1 MDVFQEPNFAVLAS
15 NLEQINKVDQNESH
29 NQDSSLKLDSPGTPP
44 KANLPKGGPESERTS
59 LSPSS
64 PLSPT
69 ETPESSTTTADDS
82 SSTHTISLTS
92 SCSTKLVSHWALPE
106 DCSDKAAFT
115 MMETGSVSALSGGD
129 CLMPQSRTCL
139 GCFIESKD
147 ATEPEPG
154 LGLGLG
160 RDYDPCPVSCP
171 DMAMQCMSSGI
182 RYGDQLLSDQL
193 LSYPEHKVRAVEKTD
208 EEKSAEDSDSEDA
221 TSKSIYEGLLLDK
234 CNGEEALLANSSQDW
249 GCFESFI
256 SESKIEL
263 LDLCSK
269 NELSVNLFSE
279 EDVDNYMFDDED
291 STLGSDVCSLKIR
304 YESFQDNVREKT
316 NTIQEETQFNFFPSV
331 VAKKEGEGAVKK
343 EAEVPQVNG
352 EKVEVWAAGEKVDK
366 NNSSSSAEVMPSVS
380 PESSYLFDFNNSTE
394 DSGEYSDDSSC
405 TGSSL
410 DTCQTKRKYCF
421 LSRENSSSSSQLSYG
436 LRSKRKVRYS
446 DDYLYDVDS
455 IESEKNTEKKEKQP
469 MGPKKEEDDDWCP
482 KKRRKSSRKEP
493 PVIIKYIII
502 NRFKGEKHMLV
513 KLGKIDTS
521 ETTVSLSKDLVH
533 KYQRMAPLK
542 DYWQK
547 RRQEMQEQRRLAAGD
562 KNTFPNGCRRSLN
575 SSLTKRK
582 YRIANRVRIQRIH
595 NVELS
600 PNHADH
606 KQEVRAAEDQ
616 AACTDMA
623 SITTTT
629 SDCAARLD
637 QGSVTG
643 KSRSLE
649 REGKRLGNK
658 ILKIRK
664 FKSEARL
671 KSKKMTEAQQEDG
684 KTVVPLQEVGP
695 LSPSQHPDI
704 VYSKAGSPQLC
715 DDLTVSVDP
724 TEKSTFKPAPCSSS
738 STMTHPVNV
747 NSGLPVIPG
756 GYLQT
761 LLDASDSSSNTG
773 LSYYSQQQQQQNPRQ
788 QFPHGLYQEENPFTN
803 LQLAQSCVLSPP
815 SESELQQSPSNS
827 NQMEPNFTHISW
839 QSGGEQL
846 PFTSDIPPESAGFS
860 NTMPLPMTNN
870 LPMSGYSQVNVDGN
884 RLLND
889 KAHLP
894 EEPPGPDST
903 LQASRSAEE
912 EQVQFHRVTLNTE
925 NSRLASYDS
934 MGSLSASSSNYSTM
948 SHKSCEKE
956 SEEDVN
962 ENFLAHCSPKLV
974 IQQSTDEIT
983 PLREST
989 DLLDISNF
997 TPDKFRHSSLSEMSP
1012 PDTPNLSPQVMGPEM
1027 RESLGKAR
1035 EFQGETGDMTLSTTP
1050 DGTKWDCN
1058 VLPQQNHDGR
1068 AINNHQFQ
1076 FHTFNDNDGTGL
1088 GDKIDGTDVFDEQA
1102 ESIGGRTKGPKSKR
1116 KTTSKQKTKT
1126 PRAPKTEKNKAPR
1139 QNSRSSKKLK
1149 ALLDAK
1155 AKAKGEESEGLAGL
1169 SEDWPLLVEH
1179 GGGWVD
1185 GGNNNNSAVDDDQRE
1200 FEEPSNILSNI
1211 VSGMAEVE
1219 RFMKVSIEPLWDP
1232 MSGLCQPP
1240 EANSL
1245 KTKTLKILAGTT
1257 ADVRKKGGYATS
1269 PGAGRGRKAT
1279 GRGAKNQSKLIPSN
1293 PFFPPLTLD
1302 CNMFNKS
1309 SLGIPGICGPAHKKM
1324 YRHKTS
1330 AKFAGDENNTGKR
1343 DSSKNVALM
1352 ASYEKLSGTD
1362 CPSLTLSKF
1371 SLWLSTN
1378 V

>member
-1 MDVFQEPNFAVLAS
+1 MSSHIGQYIKVLS
-15 NLEQINKVDQNESH
+15 HCPSVSSLLLSDIISLFCSIESH
-29 NQDSSLKLDSPGTPP
+29 IQDSHLQPDSTAISPT
-44 KANLPKGGPESERTS
+44 ANQPKGGHESERTS
-59 LSPSS
+59 LNPFS

-69 ETPESSTTTADDS
+69 ETSEPSITTTTTDDS
-82 SSTHTISLTS
+82 SSIHAISHTS
-92 SCSTKLVSHWALPE
+92 SCTTKEVSPWALPE
-106 DCSDKAAFT
+106 DCT
-115 MMETGSVSALSGGD
+115 LSGGD

-139 GCFIESKD
+139 GCFIETKD

-154 LGLGLG
+154 LDLG

-171 DMAMQCMSSGI
+171 DMAMQCMSSGDGI

-193 LSYPEHKVRAVEKTD
+193 LSYPEHKIRAEEKTD
-208 EEKSAEDSDSEDA
+208 DEKSVEDSDSEDA
-221 TSKSIYEGLLLDK
+221 TSKSIYEGLLLD
-234 CNGEEALLANSSQDW
+234 NQDW

-291 STLGSDVCSLKIR
+291 EDSTLGSDVCSLKIR

-316 NTIQEETQFNFFPSV
+316 NPIQEETQFNFFPSV
-331 VAKKEGEGAVKK
+331 VAKKEGEGTVKK
-343 EAEVPQVNG
+343 GAEGAQVKG
-352 EKVEVWAAGEKVDK
+352 EIVEVTP
-366 NNSSSSAEVMPSVS
+366 NVS
-380 PESSYLFDFNNSTE
+380 PESSYLFDFNNSTV

-410 DTCQTKRKYCF
+410 DTCQTKQKHCF

-455 IESEKNTEKKEKQP
+455 IESERNTEKKDKQTV
-469 MGPKKEEDDDWCP
+469 GTKKEEDDDWCP

-502 NRFKGEKHMLV
+502 NRFKGEKHMLL

-547 RRQEMQEQRRLAAGD
+547 RRQEMQEQRMLAAGD

-595 NVELS
+595 AVKLS
-600 PNHADH
+600 PNLTDH
-606 KQEVRAAEDQ
+606 KQEVGAAEDE
-616 AACTDMA
+616 AACTDME

-658 ILKIRK
+658 TVQIRK

-671 KSKKMTEAQQEDG
+671 RLKKMNEAQREDG
-684 KTVVPLQEVGP
+684 KTVIQLQEVGP
-695 LSPSQHPDI
+695 LSPNQHTDI
-704 VYSKAGSPQLC
+704 VYSTAGSPQLC
-715 DDLTVSVDP
+715 DDSTLSVDP
-724 TEKSTFKPAPCSSS
+724 NE
-738 STMTHPVNV
+738 N
-747 NSGLPVIPG
+747 GLHVIPG

-761 LLDASDSSSNTG
+761 LLEASDSSSNTG
-773 LSYYSQQQQQQNPRQ
+773 LTYYSQQHQQHPRQ
-788 QFPHGLYQEENPFTN
+788 QFPHGLSQEENPFTN

-815 SESELQQSPSNS
+815 SESELQQSPSNCS
-827 NQMEPNFTHISW
+827 NQMEPNFTHTSW
-839 QSGGEQL
+839 QSEGKHL
-846 PFTSDIPPESAGFS
+846 SFTPDIKPEPSGFS
-860 NTMPLPMTNN
+860 STISLPMTNN
-870 LPMSGYSQVNVDGN
+870 LPLLGYSQVNVDGN
-884 RLLND
+884 RLLYD
-889 KAHLP
+889 KAYLP
-894 EEPPGPDST
+894 EEPPGLDSG
-903 LQASRSAEE
+903 LKVSRLAEG
-912 EQVQFHRVTLNTE
+912 EQVQ
-925 NSRLASYDS
+925 LASYDTMS
-934 MGSLSASSSNYSTM
+934 SLSATSSNYSSM
-948 SHKSCEKE
+948 SLKSCEKE

-962 ENFLAHCSPKLV
+962 KNFLAHCSPKLV

-997 TPDKFRHSSLSEMSP
+997 TPDKFRHSPLSEMSP
-1012 PDTPNLSPQVMGPEM
+1012 PDTPNLSPQVMGTEM

-1035 EFQGETGDMTLSTTP
+1035 EFQGETGDMTLSATP

-1058 VLPQQNHDGR
+1058 VLPTQNHDGR

-1076 FHTFNDNDGTGL
+1076 FHTFNDNDGTC
-1088 GDKIDGTDVFDEQA
+1088 KVDGR
-1102 ESIGGRTKGPKSKR
+1102 IKGPKSKR
-1116 KTTSKQKTKT
+1116 KTTSKQKTKA

-1139 QNSRSSKKLK
+1139 QNSSSSKKLK

-1155 AKAKGEESEGLAGL
+1155 ANAKGEESEGLAGL
-1169 SEDWPLLVEH
+1169 SEDWPLLEEH
-1179 GGGWVD
+1179 GGGWAD
-1185 GGNNNNSAVDDDQRE
+1185 GNNNSPVDDDQRE

-1211 VSGMAEVE
+1211 ASGMAEVQ

-1240 EANSL
+1240 DANSL

-1257 ADVRKKGGYATS
+1257 ANVRKKGGYTTS
-1269 PGAGRGRKAT
+1269 PVAGRGRKAT
-1279 GRGAKNQSKLIPSN
+1279 GMGAKNQAKLIPSN
-1293 PFFPPLTLD
+1293 PFFPPLMLD

-1324 YRHKTS
+1324 YRHKTG
-1330 AKFAGDENNTGKR
+1330 AKFARDENNTGKR

-1352 ASYEKLSGTD
+1352 ASYEKLR
-1362 CPSLTLSKF
+1362 
-1371 SLWLSTN
+1371 
-1378 V
+1378 

>member
-1 MDVFQEPNFAVLAS
+1 VICSQTAPPSHL
-15 NLEQINKVDQNESH
+15 QPINQKE
-29 NQDSSLKLDSPGTPP
+29 
-44 KANLPKGGPESERTS
+44 AMRR
-59 LSPSS
+59 
-64 PLSPT
+64 PLSP
-69 ETPESSTTTADDS
+69 
-82 SSTHTISLTS
+82 
-92 SCSTKLVSHWALPE
+92 VSPWDLPE
-106 DCSDKAAFT
+106 DCSNKAAFT
-115 MMETGSVSALSGGD
+115 IMEVGSVSALSGGD

-139 GCFIESKD
+139 GCFIETKD

-154 LGLGLG
+154 LDLG

-171 DMAMQCMSSGI
+171 DMAMQCMSSGDGI

-193 LSYPEHKVRAVEKTD
+193 LSYPEHKIRAEEKTD
-208 EEKSAEDSDSEDA
+208 DEKSAEDSDSEDA

-291 STLGSDVCSLKIR
+291 EDSTLGSDVCSLKIR

-316 NTIQEETQFNFFPSV
+316 NPIQEETQFNFFPSV
-331 VAKKEGEGAVKK
+331 VAKKESEGTVKKGAEGAQVK
-343 EAEVPQVNG
+343 G
-352 EKVEVWAAGEKVDK
+352 EIVEVWAAGEKVDK
-366 NNSSSSAEVMPSVS
+366 NNSSSSAEVTPNVS
-380 PESSYLFDFNNSTE
+380 PESSYLFDFNNSTV

-410 DTCQTKRKYCF
+410 DTCQTKQKHCF

-455 IESEKNTEKKEKQP
+455 IESERNTEKKDKQTV
-469 MGPKKEEDDDWCP
+469 GTKKEEDDDWCP

-502 NRFKGEKHMLV
+502 NRFKGEKHMLL

-547 RRQEMQEQRRLAAGD
+547 RRQEMQEQRMLAAGD

-595 NVELS
+595 SVKLS
-600 PNHADH
+600 PNLTDH
-606 KQEVRAAEDQ
+606 KQEVGAAEDE
-616 AACTDMA
+616 AACTDME

-658 ILKIRK
+658 TVQIRK

-671 KSKKMTEAQQEDG
+671 RLKKMNEAQREDG
-684 KTVVPLQEVGP
+684 KTVIQLQEVGP
-695 LSPSQHPDI
+695 LSPNQHPDI
-704 VYSKAGSPQLC
+704 VYSTAGSPQLC
-715 DDLTVSVDP
+715 DDSTVSVDP
-724 TEKSTFKPAPCSSS
+724 NEKSPFTPAPCSPS

-747 NSGLPVIPG
+747 NSGLHVIPG

-761 LLDASDSSSNTG
+761 LLEASDSSSNTG
-773 LSYYSQQQQQQNPRQ
+773 LTYYSQQHQQHPRQ
-788 QFPHGLYQEENPFTN
+788 QFRHGLSQEENPFTN

-815 SESELQQSPSNS
+815 SESELQQSPSNCS
-827 NQMEPNFTHISW
+827 NQMEPNFTHTSW
-839 QSGGEQL
+839 QSEGKHL
-846 PFTSDIPPESAGFS
+846 SFTPDIKPEPSVFS
-860 NTMPLPMTNN
+860 STISLPMTNN
-870 LPMSGYSQVNVDGN
+870 LPLSGYSQVNVDGN
-884 RLLND
+884 RLLYD
-889 KAHLP
+889 KAYLP
-894 EEPPGPDST
+894 EEPPGLDSG
-903 LQASRSAEE
+903 LQVSRSAEE

-925 NSRLASYDS
+925 NGRLASYDS
-934 MGSLSASSSNYSTM
+934 MSSLSATSSNYSSM
-948 SHKSCEKE
+948 SLKSCEKE

-997 TPDKFRHSSLSEMSP
+997 TPDKFRHSPLSEMSP
-1012 PDTPNLSPQVMGPEM
+1012 PDTPNLSPQVMGTEM

-1058 VLPQQNHDGR
+1058 VLPTQNHDGR

-1076 FHTFNDNDGTGL
+1076 FHTFNDNDGTC
-1088 GDKIDGTDVFDEQA
+1088 KVDGPNVFDEQP
-1102 ESIGGRTKGPKSKR
+1102 ESIGGRIKGPKSKR
-1116 KTTSKQKTKT
+1116 KATSKQKTKA

-1139 QNSRSSKKLK
+1139 QNSSSSKKLK

-1155 AKAKGEESEGLAGL
+1155 ANAKGEESEGLAGL
-1169 SEDWPLLVEH
+1169 SEDWPLLEEH
-1179 GGGWVD
+1179 GGGWAD
-1185 GGNNNNSAVDDDQRE
+1185 GNNNSPVDDDQRE

-1211 VSGMAEVE
+1211 ASGMAEVQ

-1240 EANSL
+1240 DANSL

-1257 ADVRKKGGYATS
+1257 ANARKKGGYTTS
-1269 PGAGRGRKAT
+1269 PVAGRGRKAT
-1279 GRGAKNQSKLIPSN
+1279 GMGAKNQAKLIPSN
-1293 PFFPPLTLD
+1293 PFFPPLMLD

-1324 YRHKTS
+1324 YRHKTG
-1330 AKFAGDENNTGKR
+1330 AKFARDENNTGKR
-1343 DSSKNVALM
+1343 DSKTYALFAEYDNNYNV
-1352 ASYEKLSGTD
+1352 ENGI
-1362 CPSLTLSKF
+1362 
-1371 SLWLSTN
+1371 N
-1378 V
+1378 VPNVDQVPV

>member
-1 MDVFQEPNFAVLAS
+1 MDVFQEPNFSVLAP
-15 NLEQINKVDQNESH
+15 NLEQINKEDENESH
-29 NQDSSLKLDSPGTPP
+29 IQDSNLQPDSTAISPT
-44 KANLPKGGPESERTS
+44 ANQPKGGHESERTS
-59 LSPSS
+59 LNPSS

-69 ETPESSTTTADDS
+69 ETSEPSITTTTTDDS
-82 SSTHTISLTS
+82 SSIHAISHTS
-92 SCSTKLVSHWALPE
+92 SCTTKEVSPWALPE
-106 DCSDKAAFT
+106 DCSNKAAFT
-115 MMETGSVSALSGGD
+115 IMEVGSVSALSGGD

-139 GCFIESKD
+139 GCFIETKD

-154 LGLGLG
+154 LDLG

-171 DMAMQCMSSGI
+171 DMAMQCMSSGDGI

-193 LSYPEHKVRAVEKTD
+193 LSYPEHKIRAEEKTD
-208 EEKSAEDSDSEDA
+208 DEKSAEDSDSEDA

-291 STLGSDVCSLKIR
+291 EDSTLGSDVCSLKIR

-316 NTIQEETQFNFFPSV
+316 NPIQEETQFNFFPSV
-331 VAKKEGEGAVKK
+331 VAKKEGEGTVKK
-343 EAEVPQVNG
+343 GAEGAQVKG
-352 EKVEVWAAGEKVDK
+352 EIVEVWAAGEKVDK
-366 NNSSSSAEVMPSVS
+366 NNSSSSAEVTPNVS
-380 PESSYLFDFNNSTE
+380 PESSYLFDFNNSTV

-410 DTCQTKRKYCF
+410 DTCQTKQKHCF

-455 IESEKNTEKKEKQP
+455 IESERNTEKKDKQTV
-469 MGPKKEEDDDWCP
+469 GTKKEEDDDWCP

-502 NRFKGEKHMLV
+502 NRFKGEKHMLL

-547 RRQEMQEQRRLAAGD
+547 RRQEMQEQRMLAAGD

-595 NVELS
+595 AVKLS
-600 PNHADH
+600 PNLTDH
-606 KQEVRAAEDQ
+606 KQEVGAAEDE
-616 AACTDMA
+616 AACTDME

-658 ILKIRK
+658 TVQIRK

-671 KSKKMTEAQQEDG
+671 RLKKMNEAQREDG
-684 KTVVPLQEVGP
+684 KTVIQPQEVGP
-695 LSPSQHPDI
+695 LSPNQHPDI
-704 VYSKAGSPQLC
+704 VYSTAGSPQLC
-715 DDLTVSVDP
+715 DDSTVSVNP
-724 TEKSTFKPAPCSSS
+724 NETSPFTPAPCSPS

-747 NSGLPVIPG
+747 NSGLHVIPG

-761 LLDASDSSSNTG
+761 LLEASDSSSNTG
-773 LSYYSQQQQQQNPRQ
+773 LTYYSQQHQQHPRQ
-788 QFPHGLYQEENPFTN
+788 QFPHGLSQEENPFTN

-815 SESELQQSPSNS
+815 SESELQQSPSNCS
-827 NQMEPNFTHISW
+827 NQMEPNFTHTSW
-839 QSGGEQL
+839 QSEGKHL
-846 PFTSDIPPESAGFS
+846 SFTPDIKPEPSGFS
-860 NTMPLPMTNN
+860 STISLPMTNN
-870 LPMSGYSQVNVDGN
+870 LPLSGYSQVNVDGN
-884 RLLND
+884 RLLYD
-889 KAHLP
+889 KAYLP
-894 EEPPGPDST
+894 EEPPGLDSG
-903 LQASRSAEE
+903 LQVSRSAEE

-925 NSRLASYDS
+925 NGRLASYDS
-934 MGSLSASSSNYSTM
+934 MSSLSATSSNYSSM
-948 SHKSCEKE
+948 SLKSCEKE

-997 TPDKFRHSSLSEMSP
+997 TPDKFRHSPLSEMSP
-1012 PDTPNLSPQVMGPEM
+1012 PDTPNLSPQVMGTEM

-1035 EFQGETGDMTLSTTP
+1035 EFQGETGDKTLSAPP

-1058 VLPQQNHDGR
+1058 VLPTQNHDGR
-1068 AINNHQFQ
+1068 AITNHQFQ
-1076 FHTFNDNDGTGL
+1076 FHTFNDNDGTC
-1088 GDKIDGTDVFDEQA
+1088 KVDGPNVFDEQP
-1102 ESIGGRTKGPKSKR
+1102 ESIGGRIKGPKSKR
-1116 KTTSKQKTKT
+1116 KTTSKQKTKA

-1139 QNSRSSKKLK
+1139 QNSSSSKKLK

-1155 AKAKGEESEGLAGL
+1155 ANAKGEESEGLAGL
-1169 SEDWPLLVEH
+1169 SEDWPLLEEH
-1179 GGGWVD
+1179 GGGWTD
-1185 GGNNNNSAVDDDQRE
+1185 GNNNSPVDDDQRE

-1211 VSGMAEVE
+1211 ASGMAEVQ

-1240 EANSL
+1240 DANSL

-1257 ADVRKKGGYATS
+1257 ANVRKKGGYTTS
-1269 PGAGRGRKAT
+1269 PVAGRGRKAT
-1279 GRGAKNQSKLIPSN
+1279 GTGAKNQAKLSPSN
-1293 PFFPPLTLD
+1293 PFFPPLMLD

-1324 YRHKTS
+1324 YRHKTG
-1330 AKFAGDENNTGKR
+1330 AKFARDENNTGKR

-1352 ASYEKLSGTD
+1352 ASYEKLR
-1362 CPSLTLSKF
+1362 
-1371 SLWLSTN
+1371 
-1378 V
+1378 

>member
-1 MDVFQEPNFAVLAS
+1 
-15 NLEQINKVDQNESH
+15 
-29 NQDSSLKLDSPGTPP
+29 
-44 KANLPKGGPESERTS
+44 
-59 LSPSS
+59 
-64 PLSPT
+64 
-69 ETPESSTTTADDS
+69 
-82 SSTHTISLTS
+82 
-92 SCSTKLVSHWALPE
+92 HWALPE
-106 DCSDKAAFT
+106 GCSDKAAFT
-115 MMETGSVSALSGGD
+115 IMETGGVSALSVGD

-139 GCFIESKD
+139 GCFIETKD
-147 ATEPEPG
+147 AAEPDPG
-154 LGLGLG
+154 LGQ
-160 RDYDPCPVSCP
+160 DYDPCP
-171 DMAMQCMSSGI
+171 DMSMQCMSSGDGI

-193 LSYPEHKVRAVEKTD
+193 LSYPEHKVRVKEKTG
-208 EEKSAEDSDSEDA
+208 EEKSAEDSDSEDV

-291 STLGSDVCSLKIR
+291 EDSTLGSDVCSLKIR

-316 NTIQEETQFNFFPSV
+316 SAIQEETQFNFFPSV
-331 VAKKEGEGAVKK
+331 VTKKEGEVPGKKGA
-343 EAEVPQVNG
+343 EGLQ
-352 EKVEVWAAGEKVDK
+352 KVEVWAAGEKVDK
-366 NNSSSSAEVMPSVS
+366 NSSVEMTPNVS

-410 DTCQTKRKYCF
+410 DTCQTKREHYF
-421 LSRENSSSSSQLSYG
+421 LSRENSSSSSHLSYG

-446 DDYLYDVDS
+446 DDYLYDMDS
-455 IESEKNTEKKEKQP
+455 IESERNTERKKKQP
-469 MGPKKEEDDDWCP
+469 PGPKKEEDDDWCP
-482 KKRRKSSRKEP
+482 KKRRKSLRKDP

-542 DYWQK
+542 AYWQK
-547 RRQEMQEQRRLAAGD
+547 RRQEMQEHRRLAAGD
-562 KNTFPNGCRRSLN
+562 KNTFLNGCRRSLN

-595 NVELS
+595 AVELA
-600 PNHADH
+600 PNHANH
-606 KQEVRAAEDQ
+606 KQEVGAAE

-629 SDCAARLD
+629 SDCAARLV
-637 QGSVTG
+637 QGSVFG
-643 KSRSLE
+643 RSRSPE
-649 REGKRLGNK
+649 TEGKRLGNK
-658 ILKIRK
+658 MVKIRK

-671 KSKKMTEAQQEDG
+671 RLKNTKEQNG
-684 KTVVPLQEVGP
+684 KTVISPREFGP
-695 LSPSQHPDI
+695 VAPNQNSCST
-704 VYSKAGSPQLC
+704 QLC
-715 DDLTVSVDP
+715 DDT
-724 TEKSTFKPAPCSSS
+724 TEKSTVIPAPISSS

-747 NSGLPVIPG
+747 NSDLPVIPG

-761 LLDASDSSSNTG
+761 LLDASDSSTNTG
-773 LSYYSQQQQQQNPRQ
+773 LSYYSQQPPRQ
-788 QFPHGLYQEENPFTN
+788 QYPHGLSEQDHQFTN

-815 SESELQQSPSNS
+815 SESELQQSTSNCS
-827 NQMEPNFTHISW
+827 NQMEQNFVHASW
-839 QSGGEQL
+839 QPGGEQI
-846 PFTSDIPPESAGFS
+846 PFTSDIPPESVGFPS
-860 NTMPLPMTNN
+860 TMPLSITNN
-870 LPMSGYSQVNVDGN
+870 LPLSEYSQVNVDAN
-884 RLLND
+884 QILYD
-889 KAHLP
+889 KTFMP
-894 EEPPGPDST
+894 EEPAEPDLD
-903 LQASRSAEE
+903 LQASQSAEE
-912 EQVQFHRVTLNTE
+912 EVHFHRVILNTD
-925 NSRLASYDS
+925 NGRLASYDS
-934 MGSLSASSSNYSTM
+934 MGSLSATSSNYSSM
-948 SHKSCEKE
+948 SLKSCEKE

-1012 PDTPNLSPQVMGPEM
+1012 PNTPNLSPQVMGPEM
-1027 RESLGKAR
+1027 RESQGKAR
-1035 EFQGETGDMTLSTTP
+1035 EFQGETRDRTHSATP

-1058 VLPQQNHDGR
+1058 VLSQQKHDGG
-1068 AINNHQFQ
+1068 AINNQE
-1076 FHTFNDNDGTGL
+1076 FHFHNFSDSDCTGL
-1088 GDKIDGTDVFDEQA
+1088 GDKIDGTDVIDEQA

-1116 KTTSKQKTKT
+1116 KTTSKQKTKA
-1126 PRAPKTEKNKAPR
+1126 PRAPKIEKNKAPR

-1149 ALLDAK
+1149 SLLDPK
-1155 AKAKGEESEGLAGL
+1155 VKGEESEGLVAL
-1169 SEDWPLLVEH
+1169 SEDWPLLMEH
-1179 GGGWVD
+1179 SGGWAD
-1185 GGNNNNSAVDDDQRE
+1185 GNKNNSSMDDGQRE

-1257 ADVRKKGGYATS
+1257 ADIRKKGGYATS
-1269 PGAGRGRKAT
+1269 TGAGRGRKVT
-1279 GRGAKNQSKLIPSN
+1279 GREAKNQVKFIHSN

-1302 CNMFNKS
+1302 CHMFNQS

-1330 AKFAGDENNTGKR
+1330 AKFARDETNTGKR
-1343 DSSKNVALM
+1343 ESSKNVALM
-1352 ASYEKLSGTD
+1352 ASYEKLR
-1362 CPSLTLSKF
+1362 
-1371 SLWLSTN
+1371 
-1378 V
+1378 

>member
-1 MDVFQEPNFAVLAS
+1 MDVFQEPNFSVLAP
-15 NLEQINKVDQNESH
+15 NLEQINKKDENESH
-29 NQDSSLKLDSPGTPP
+29 IQDSNLQPDSTAISPT
-44 KANLPKGGPESERTS
+44 ANQPKGGHESERTS
-59 LSPSS
+59 LNPFS

-69 ETPESSTTTADDS
+69 ETSEPSITTTTTDDS
-82 SSTHTISLTS
+82 SSIHAISHTS
-92 SCSTKLVSHWALPE
+92 SCTTKEVSPWALPE
-106 DCSDKAAFT
+106 DCSNKAAFT
-115 MMETGSVSALSGGD
+115 IMEVGSVSALSGGD

-139 GCFIESKD
+139 GCFIETKD

-154 LGLGLG
+154 LDLG

-171 DMAMQCMSSGI
+171 DMAMQCMSSGDGI

-193 LSYPEHKVRAVEKTD
+193 LSYPEHKIRAEEKTD
-208 EEKSAEDSDSEDA
+208 DEKSAEDSDSEDA

-291 STLGSDVCSLKIR
+291 EDSTLGSDVCSLKIR

-316 NTIQEETQFNFFPSV
+316 NPIQEETQFNFFPSV
-331 VAKKEGEGAVKK
+331 VAKKEGEGTGKKGADGAQVK
-343 EAEVPQVNG
+343 G
-352 EKVEVWAAGEKVDK
+352 EIVEVWAAGEKVDK
-366 NNSSSSAEVMPSVS
+366 NNSSSSAEVTPNVS
-380 PESSYLFDFNNSTE
+380 PESSYLFDFNNSTV

-410 DTCQTKRKYCF
+410 DTCQTKQKHCF

-455 IESEKNTEKKEKQP
+455 IESERNTEKKDKQTV
-469 MGPKKEEDDDWCP
+469 GTKKEEDDDWCP

-502 NRFKGEKHMLV
+502 NRFKGEKHMLL

-547 RRQEMQEQRRLAAGD
+547 RRQEMQEQRMLAAGD

-595 NVELS
+595 AVKLS
-600 PNHADH
+600 PNLTDH
-606 KQEVRAAEDQ
+606 KQEVGAAEDE
-616 AACTDMA
+616 AACTDME

-658 ILKIRK
+658 TVQIRK

-671 KSKKMTEAQQEDG
+671 RLKKMNEAQREDG
-684 KTVVPLQEVGP
+684 KTVIQPQEVSP
-695 LSPSQHPDI
+695 LSPNQHPDI
-704 VYSKAGSPQLC
+704 VYSTAGSPQLC
-715 DDLTVSVDP
+715 DDSTVSVDP
-724 TEKSTFKPAPCSSS
+724 NEKSPFTPAPCSPS

-747 NSGLPVIPG
+747 NSGLHVIPG

-761 LLDASDSSSNTG
+761 LLEASDSSSNTG
-773 LSYYSQQQQQQNPRQ
+773 LTYYSQQHQQHPRQ
-788 QFPHGLYQEENPFTN
+788 QFPHGLSQEENPFTN

-815 SESELQQSPSNS
+815 SESELQQSPSNCS
-827 NQMEPNFTHISW
+827 NQMEPNFTHTSW
-839 QSGGEQL
+839 QSEGKHL
-846 PFTSDIPPESAGFS
+846 SFTPDIKHEPSGFS
-860 NTMPLPMTNN
+860 STISLPMTNN
-870 LPMSGYSQVNVDGN
+870 LSLSGYSQVNVDGN
-884 RLLND
+884 RLLYD
-889 KAHLP
+889 KAYLP
-894 EEPPGPDST
+894 EEPPGLDSG
-903 LQASRSAEE
+903 LQVSRSAEE

-925 NSRLASYDS
+925 NGRLASYDS
-934 MGSLSASSSNYSTM
+934 MSSLSATSSNYSSM
-948 SHKSCEKE
+948 SLKSCEKE

-997 TPDKFRHSSLSEMSP
+997 TPDKFRHSPLSEMSP
-1012 PDTPNLSPQVMGPEM
+1012 PDTPNLSPQVMGTEM

-1035 EFQGETGDMTLSTTP
+1035 EFQGETGDMTLSSTP

-1058 VLPQQNHDGR
+1058 VLPTQNHDGR

-1076 FHTFNDNDGTGL
+1076 FHTFNDNDGTC
-1088 GDKIDGTDVFDEQA
+1088 KVDGPNVFDEQP
-1102 ESIGGRTKGPKSKR
+1102 ESIGGRIKGPKSKR
-1116 KTTSKQKTKT
+1116 KTTSKQKTKV

-1139 QNSRSSKKLK
+1139 QNSSSSKKLK

-1155 AKAKGEESEGLAGL
+1155 ANAKGEESEGLAGL
-1169 SEDWPLLVEH
+1169 SEDWPLQDEH
-1179 GGGWVD
+1179 GGGWAD
-1185 GGNNNNSAVDDDQRE
+1185 GNNNSPVDDDQRE

-1211 VSGMAEVE
+1211 ASGMAEVQ

-1240 EANSL
+1240 DANSL

-1257 ADVRKKGGYATS
+1257 ANVRKKGGYTTS
-1269 PGAGRGRKAT
+1269 PVAGRGRKAT
-1279 GRGAKNQSKLIPSN
+1279 GMGAKNQAKLIPSN
-1293 PFFPPLTLD
+1293 PFFPPLMLD

-1324 YRHKTS
+1324 YRHKTG
-1330 AKFAGDENNTGKR
+1330 AKFARDENNTGKR

-1352 ASYEKLSGTD
+1352 ASYEKLR
-1362 CPSLTLSKF
+1362 
-1371 SLWLSTN
+1371 
-1378 V
+1378 

>member
-1 MDVFQEPNFAVLAS
+1 TSRTVICSQTAPPSHL
-15 NLEQINKVDQNESH
+15 QPINQKE
-29 NQDSSLKLDSPGTPP
+29 
-44 KANLPKGGPESERTS
+44 AMR
-59 LSPSS
+59 PSI
-64 PLSPT
+64 T
-69 ETPESSTTTADDS
+69 TTTTDESSSIHA
-82 SSTHTISLTS
+82 ISHTS
-92 SCSTKLVSHWALPE
+92 SCTTKEVSPWALPE
-106 DCSDKAAFT
+106 DCSNKAAFT
-115 MMETGSVSALSGGD
+115 IMEVGSVSALSGGD

-139 GCFIESKD
+139 GCFIETKD

-154 LGLGLG
+154 LDLG

-171 DMAMQCMSSGI
+171 DMAMQCMSSGDGI

-193 LSYPEHKVRAVEKTD
+193 LSYPEHKIRAEEKTD
-208 EEKSAEDSDSEDA
+208 DEKSAEDSDSEDA

-291 STLGSDVCSLKIR
+291 EDSTLGSDVCSLKIR

-316 NTIQEETQFNFFPSV
+316 NPIQEETQFNFFPSV
-331 VAKKEGEGAVKK
+331 VAKKEGEGTVKK
-343 EAEVPQVNG
+343 GAEGAQVKG
-352 EKVEVWAAGEKVDK
+352 EIVEVWAAGEKVDK
-366 NNSSSSAEVMPSVS
+366 NNSSSSAEVTPNVS
-380 PESSYLFDFNNSTE
+380 PESSYLFDFNNSTV

-410 DTCQTKRKYCF
+410 DTCQTKQKHCF

-455 IESEKNTEKKEKQP
+455 IESERNTEKKDKETV
-469 MGPKKEEDDDWCP
+469 GAKKEEDDDWCP

-502 NRFKGEKHMLV
+502 NRFKGEKHMLL

-547 RRQEMQEQRRLAAGD
+547 RRQEMQEQRMLAAGD

-595 NVELS
+595 AVKLS
-600 PNHADH
+600 PNLTDH
-606 KQEVRAAEDQ
+606 KQEVGAAENE
-616 AACTDMA
+616 AACTDME

-658 ILKIRK
+658 TVQIKK

-671 KSKKMTEAQQEDG
+671 RLKKMNEAQREDG
-684 KTVVPLQEVGP
+684 KTVIQLQEVGP
-695 LSPSQHPDI
+695 LSPNQHPDI
-704 VYSKAGSPQLC
+704 VYSTAGSPQLC
-715 DDLTVSVDP
+715 DDSTVSVDP
-724 TEKSTFKPAPCSSS
+724 NEKSPFTPAPCSPS

-747 NSGLPVIPG
+747 NSGLHVIPG

-761 LLDASDSSSNTG
+761 LLEASDSSSNTG
-773 LSYYSQQQQQQNPRQ
+773 LTYYSQQHQQHPRQ
-788 QFPHGLYQEENPFTN
+788 QFPHGLSQEENPFTN

-815 SESELQQSPSNS
+815 SESELQQSPSNCS
-827 NQMEPNFTHISW
+827 NQMEPNFTHTSW
-839 QSGGEQL
+839 QSEGKHL
-846 PFTSDIPPESAGFS
+846 SFTPDIKPEPSVFS
-860 NTMPLPMTNN
+860 STISLPMTNN
-870 LPMSGYSQVNVDGN
+870 LPLSGYSQVNVDGN
-884 RLLND
+884 RLLYD
-889 KAHLP
+889 KAYLP
-894 EEPPGPDST
+894 EGPPGLDSG
-903 LQASRSAEE
+903 LQVSLSAEE

-925 NSRLASYDS
+925 NGRLASYDS
-934 MGSLSASSSNYSTM
+934 MSSLSATSSNYSSM
-948 SHKSCEKE
+948 SLKSCEKE

-997 TPDKFRHSSLSEMSP
+997 TPDKFRHSPLSEMSP
-1012 PDTPNLSPQVMGPEM
+1012 PDTPNLSPQVMGTEM

-1058 VLPQQNHDGR
+1058 VLPTQNHDGR

-1076 FHTFNDNDGTGL
+1076 FHTFNDNDGTC
-1088 GDKIDGTDVFDEQA
+1088 KVDGPNVFDEQP
-1102 ESIGGRTKGPKSKR
+1102 ESIGGRIKGPKSKR
-1116 KTTSKQKTKT
+1116 KTTSKQKTKA

-1139 QNSRSSKKLK
+1139 QNSSSSKKLK

-1155 AKAKGEESEGLAGL
+1155 ANAKGEESEGLAGL
-1169 SEDWPLLVEH
+1169 SEDWPLLEEH
-1179 GGGWVD
+1179 GGGWAD
-1185 GGNNNNSAVDDDQRE
+1185 GNNNSPVDDDQRE

-1211 VSGMAEVE
+1211 ASGMAEVQ

-1240 EANSL
+1240 DANSL

-1257 ADVRKKGGYATS
+1257 ANVRKKGGYTTS
-1269 PGAGRGRKAT
+1269 PVAGRGRKAT
-1279 GRGAKNQSKLIPSN
+1279 GMGAKNQAKLIPSN
-1293 PFFPPLTLD
+1293 PFFPPLMLD

-1324 YRHKTS
+1324 YRHKTG
-1330 AKFAGDENNTGKR
+1330 AKFARDENNTGKR
-1343 DSSKNVALM
+1343 DSKTYALFAEYDNNYNV
-1352 ASYEKLSGTD
+1352 ENGI
-1362 CPSLTLSKF
+1362 
-1371 SLWLSTN
+1371 N
-1378 V
+1378 VPNVDQVPV

>member
-1 MDVFQEPNFAVLAS
+1 VICSQTAPPS
-15 NLEQINKVDQNESH
+15 HQQPINQKE
-29 NQDSSLKLDSPGTPP
+29 
-44 KANLPKGGPESERTS
+44 AMRR
-59 LSPSS
+59 
-64 PLSPT
+64 PLSP
-69 ETPESSTTTADDS
+69 
-82 SSTHTISLTS
+82 
-92 SCSTKLVSHWALPE
+92 VSPWALPE
-106 DCSDKAAFT
+106 DCSNKAAFT
-115 MMETGSVSALSGGD
+115 IMEVGSVSALSGGD

-139 GCFIESKD
+139 GCFIETKD

-154 LGLGLG
+154 LDLG

-171 DMAMQCMSSGI
+171 DMAMQCMSSGDGI

-193 LSYPEHKVRAVEKTD
+193 LSYPEHKIRAEEKTD
-208 EEKSAEDSDSEDA
+208 DEKSVEDSDSEDA

-291 STLGSDVCSLKIR
+291 EDSTLGSDVCSLKIR

-316 NTIQEETQFNFFPSV
+316 NPIQEETQFNFFPSV
-331 VAKKEGEGAVKK
+331 VAKKEGEGTVKK
-343 EAEVPQVNG
+343 GAEGAQVKG
-352 EKVEVWAAGEKVDK
+352 EIVEVWAAGEKVDK
-366 NNSSSSAEVMPSVS
+366 NNSSSSAEVTPNVS
-380 PESSYLFDFNNSTE
+380 PESSYLFDFNNSTV

-410 DTCQTKRKYCF
+410 DTCQTKQKHCF

-455 IESEKNTEKKEKQP
+455 IESERNTEKKDKQTV
-469 MGPKKEEDDDWCP
+469 GTKKEEDDDWCP

-502 NRFKGEKHMLV
+502 NRFKGEKHMLL

-547 RRQEMQEQRRLAAGD
+547 RRQEMQEQRMLAAGD

-595 NVELS
+595 AVKLS
-600 PNHADH
+600 PNLTDH
-606 KQEVRAAEDQ
+606 KQEVGAAEDE
-616 AACTDMA
+616 AACTDME

-658 ILKIRK
+658 TVQIRK

-671 KSKKMTEAQQEDG
+671 RLKKMNEAQREDG
-684 KTVVPLQEVGP
+684 KTVIQLQEVGP
-695 LSPSQHPDI
+695 LSPNQHTDI
-704 VYSKAGSPQLC
+704 VYSTAGSPQLC
-715 DDLTVSVDP
+715 DDSTLSVNP
-724 TEKSTFKPAPCSSS
+724 NEKSPFTPVPCSPSS
-738 STMTHPVNV
+738 ILTHPVNV
-747 NSGLPVIPG
+747 NSGLHVIPG

-761 LLDASDSSSNTG
+761 LLEASDSSSNTG
-773 LSYYSQQQQQQNPRQ
+773 LTYYSQQHQQHPRQ
-788 QFPHGLYQEENPFTN
+788 QFPHGLSQEENPFTN

-815 SESELQQSPSNS
+815 SESELQQSPSNCS
-827 NQMEPNFTHISW
+827 NQMEPNFTHTSW
-839 QSGGEQL
+839 QSEGKHL
-846 PFTSDIPPESAGFS
+846 SFTPDIKPEPSGFS
-860 NTMPLPMTNN
+860 STISLPMTNN
-870 LPMSGYSQVNVDGN
+870 LPLLGYSQVNVDGN
-884 RLLND
+884 RLLYD
-889 KAHLP
+889 KAYLP
-894 EEPPGPDST
+894 EEPPGLDSG
-903 LQASRSAEE
+903 LQVSRLAEG

-925 NSRLASYDS
+925 NGRLASYDS
-934 MGSLSASSSNYSTM
+934 MSSLSATSSNYSSM
-948 SHKSCEKE
+948 SLKSCEKE

-962 ENFLAHCSPKLV
+962 KNFLAHCSPKLV

-997 TPDKFRHSSLSEMSP
+997 TPDKFRHSPLSEMSP
-1012 PDTPNLSPQVMGPEM
+1012 PDTPNLSPQVMGTEM

-1035 EFQGETGDMTLSTTP
+1035 EFQGETGDMTLSATP

-1058 VLPQQNHDGR
+1058 VLPTQNHDGR

-1076 FHTFNDNDGTGL
+1076 FHTFNDNDGTC
-1088 GDKIDGTDVFDEQA
+1088 KVDGPNVFDEQP
-1102 ESIGGRTKGPKSKR
+1102 ESIGGRIKGPKSKR
-1116 KTTSKQKTKT
+1116 KTTSKQKTKA

-1139 QNSRSSKKLK
+1139 QNSSSSKKLK

-1155 AKAKGEESEGLAGL
+1155 ANAKGEESEGLAGL
-1169 SEDWPLLVEH
+1169 SEDWPLLEEH
-1179 GGGWVD
+1179 GGGWAD
-1185 GGNNNNSAVDDDQRE
+1185 GNNNSPVDDDQRE

-1211 VSGMAEVE
+1211 ASGMAEVQ

-1240 EANSL
+1240 DANSL

-1257 ADVRKKGGYATS
+1257 ANVRKKGGYTTS
-1269 PGAGRGRKAT
+1269 PVAGRGRKAT
-1279 GRGAKNQSKLIPSN
+1279 GMGAKNQAKLIPSN
-1293 PFFPPLTLD
+1293 PFFPPLMLD

-1324 YRHKTS
+1324 YRHKTG
-1330 AKFAGDENNTGKR
+1330 AKFARDENNTGKR
-1343 DSSKNVALM
+1343 DSKTYALFAEYDNNYNV
-1352 ASYEKLSGTD
+1352 ENGI
-1362 CPSLTLSKF
+1362 
-1371 SLWLSTN
+1371 N
-1378 V
+1378 VPNVDQVPV

>member
-1 MDVFQEPNFAVLAS
+1 
-15 NLEQINKVDQNESH
+15 
-29 NQDSSLKLDSPGTPP
+29 
-44 KANLPKGGPESERTS
+44 
-59 LSPSS
+59 
-64 PLSPT
+64 
-69 ETPESSTTTADDS
+69 
-82 SSTHTISLTS
+82 
-92 SCSTKLVSHWALPE
+92 ALPE
-106 DCSDKAAFT
+106 DCSNKAAFT
-115 MMETGSVSALSGGD
+115 IMEIGSVSALSGGD

-139 GCFIESKD
+139 GCFIETKD

-154 LGLGLG
+154 LDLG

-171 DMAMQCMSSGI
+171 DMAMQCMSSGDGI

-193 LSYPEHKVRAVEKTD
+193 LSYPEHKIRAEEKTD
-208 EEKSAEDSDSEDA
+208 DEKSAEDSDSEDA

-291 STLGSDVCSLKIR
+291 EDSTLGSDVCSLKIR

-316 NTIQEETQFNFFPSV
+316 NAIQEETQFNFFPSV

-343 EAEVPQVNG
+343 GAEGTQVKG
-352 EKVEVWAAGEKVDK
+352 EIVEVWAAGEKVDK
-366 NNSSSSAEVMPSVS
+366 NNSSSSAEVTPNVS
-380 PESSYLFDFNNSTE
+380 PESSYLFDFNNSTV

-410 DTCQTKRKYCF
+410 DTCQTKQKHCF

-455 IESEKNTEKKEKQP
+455 IESERNTEKKDKQTV
-469 MGPKKEEDDDWCP
+469 GPKKEEDDDWCP

-502 NRFKGEKHMLV
+502 NRFKGEKHMLL

-562 KNTFPNGCRRSLN
+562 KDTFPNGCRRSLN

-595 NVELS
+595 AVKLS
-600 PNHADH
+600 PNHTDH
-606 KQEVRAAEDQ
+606 KQEIGAAEDE
-616 AACTDMA
+616 AACTDME

-658 ILKIRK
+658 TVQIRK

-671 KSKKMTEAQQEDG
+671 RLKKMNEAQQEDG
-684 KTVVPLQEVGP
+684 KIVIQLQEVGS
-695 LSPSQHPDI
+695 LSPNQHPDI
-704 VYSKAGSPQLC
+704 VYSTAGSPQLC
-715 DDLTVSVDP
+715 DDTTVSVDP
-724 TEKSTFKPAPCSSS
+724 NEKSTFIPAPCSPS

-747 NSGLPVIPG
+747 NSGLLVIPG

-761 LLDASDSSSNTG
+761 LLEASDTTSNTG
-773 LSYYSQQQQQQNPRQ
+773 LTYYSQQHQQHPRQ
-788 QFPHGLYQEENPFTN
+788 QFPHGLSQEENPFTN
-803 LQLAQSCVLSPP
+803 LLAQSCVLSPP
-815 SESELQQSPSNS
+815 SESELQQSPSNCS
-827 NQMEPNFTHISW
+827 NQMERNFTHTSW
-839 QSGGEQL
+839 QSGGKHL
-846 PFTSDIPPESAGFS
+846 PFTPDIKPEPSGFS
-860 NTMPLPMTNN
+860 SPISLPMTNN
-870 LPMSGYSQVNVDGN
+870 LPLSGYCQVNVDGN
-884 RLLND
+884 RLLYD
-889 KAHLP
+889 KAYLP
-894 EEPPGPDST
+894 EEPPGLDSG
-903 LQASRSAEE
+903 LQVRQSAEE

-925 NSRLASYDS
+925 NGRLASYDS
-934 MGSLSASSSNYSTM
+934 MSSLSASSSNYSSM
-948 SHKSCEKE
+948 SLKSCEKE

-974 IQQSTDEIT
+974 IQRSTDEIT

-997 TPDKFRHSSLSEMSP
+997 TPDKFRHSPLSEMSP
-1012 PDTPNLSPQVMGPEM
+1012 PDTPNLSPQVMGTEI

-1035 EFQGETGDMTLSTTP
+1035 EFQGETGDMTLSATP

-1058 VLPQQNHDGR
+1058 VLPTQNHDGR

-1076 FHTFNDNDGTGL
+1076 FHTFNDIDGTG
-1088 GDKIDGTDVFDEQA
+1088 KIDGPNVFDEQP

-1116 KTTSKQKTKT
+1116 KTTSKQKTKA

-1139 QNSRSSKKLK
+1139 QNSSSSKKLK

-1155 AKAKGEESEGLAGL
+1155 ANAKGEESEGLAGL
-1169 SEDWPLLVEH
+1169 SEDWPILEEH
-1179 GGGWVD
+1179 GGSWAD
-1185 GGNNNNSAVDDDQRE
+1185 GNNNSNVDDDQRE

-1211 VSGMAEVE
+1211 ASGMAEVQ

-1240 EANSL
+1240 DANSL

-1257 ADVRKKGGYATS
+1257 ANVRKKGGYTTS
-1269 PGAGRGRKAT
+1269 PVAGRGRKAT
-1279 GRGAKNQSKLIPSN
+1279 GMGAKNQAKLIPSN
-1293 PFFPPLTLD
+1293 PFFPPLMLD

-1324 YRHKTS
+1324 YRHKTG
-1330 AKFAGDENNTGKR
+1330 AKFARDENNTGKR
-1343 DSSKNVALM
+1343 DSKTYALFAEYDNNYNV
-1352 ASYEKLSGTD
+1352 ENGI
-1362 CPSLTLSKF
+1362 
-1371 SLWLSTN
+1371 N
-1378 V
+1378 VPNVEQVPV

>member
-1 MDVFQEPNFAVLAS
+1 MDVSQEPNFAVLAP
-15 NLEQINKVDQNESH
+15 NLEQINKEDENESH
-29 NQDSSLKLDSPGTPP
+29 IQNSNLKPDSTAIPPTANQ
-44 KANLPKGGPESERTS
+44 PKGGHECERTS

-69 ETPESSTTTADDS
+69 ETPEPSITTTTTDDS
-82 SSTHTISLTS
+82 SSTHAISLTS
-92 SCSTKLVSHWALPE
+92 SCTTKEVSPWALPE
-106 DCSDKAAFT
+106 DCSNKAAFT
-115 MMETGSVSALSGGD
+115 IMEIGSVSALSGGD

-139 GCFIESKD
+139 GCFIETKD

-154 LGLGLG
+154 LDLGQ
-160 RDYDPCPVSCP
+160 DYDPCPVSCP
-171 DMAMQCMSSGI
+171 DMAMQCMSSGDGI

-193 LSYPEHKVRAVEKTD
+193 LSYPEHKVRAEEKTD
-208 EEKSAEDSDSEDA
+208 DEKSAEDSDSEDA

-291 STLGSDVCSLKIR
+291 EDSTLGSDVCSLKIR
-304 YESFQDNVREKT
+304 YESFQDNIREKT
-316 NTIQEETQFNFFPSV
+316 NAIQEETQFNFFPSV

-343 EAEVPQVNG
+343 GAEGPQVKG
-352 EKVEVWAAGEKVDK
+352 EIVEVWAAGEKVDK
-366 NNSSSSAEVMPSVS
+366 NNSSSSAEVTPNVS
-380 PESSYLFDFNNSTE
+380 PESSYLFDFNNSTV

-410 DTCQTKRKYCF
+410 DTCQTKQKHCF

-455 IESEKNTEKKEKQP
+455 IESERNTEKKDKQTV
-469 MGPKKEEDDDWCP
+469 GPKKEEDDDWCP

-547 RRQEMQEQRRLAAGD
+547 RRQEMQEQRMLAAGD

-595 NVELS
+595 AVKLS
-600 PNHADH
+600 PNHTDH
-606 KQEVRAAEDQ
+606 NQEVGAAEDE
-616 AACTDMA
+616 AACTDME
-623 SITTTT
+623 SISTTT

-643 KSRSLE
+643 KSRLLE
-649 REGKRLGNK
+649 REGKILGNK
-658 ILKIRK
+658 NVQIRK

-671 KSKKMTEAQQEDG
+671 RLKKMKEAQQEDG
-684 KTVVPLQEVGP
+684 KTVIHLQEVGP
-695 LSPSQHPDI
+695 LSPNWNPDI
-704 VYSKAGSPQLC
+704 VYSTAGSPQLC
-715 DDLTVSVDP
+715 DDSTVSVDP
-724 TEKSTFKPAPCSSS
+724 NEKSIFIPAPCSPS

-747 NSGLPVIPG
+747 NSGLHVIPG

-773 LSYYSQQQQQQNPRQ
+773 LTYYSQQHQQHPRQ
-788 QFPHGLYQEENPFTN
+788 QFPHGLSQEENPFTN

-815 SESELQQSPSNS
+815 SESELQQSPSNCS
-827 NQMEPNFTHISW
+827 NQMEPNFTHTSW

-846 PFTSDIPPESAGFS
+846 PFTPDIPPESAGFS
-860 NTMPLPMTNN
+860 STISLPMTNN
-870 LPMSGYSQVNVDGN
+870 LSLSGYSQVNVDGN
-884 RLLND
+884 RLLYD
-889 KAHLP
+889 KAYLP
-894 EEPPGPDST
+894 EEPPGLDSG
-903 LQASRSAEE
+903 LQVSQSAEE

-925 NSRLASYDS
+925 NGRLASYDS
-934 MGSLSASSSNYSTM
+934 MSSLSATSSSYSSM
-948 SHKSCEKE
+948 SLKSCEKE

-997 TPDKFRHSSLSEMSP
+997 TPDKFRHSPLSEMSP
-1012 PDTPNLSPQVMGPEM
+1012 PDTPNLSPQVMGTEI

-1035 EFQGETGDMTLSTTP
+1035 EFQGETGDMTLSATP

-1076 FHTFNDNDGTGL
+1076 FHTFNDNDGTG
-1088 GDKIDGTDVFDEQA
+1088 KIDGMDVFDEQA

-1116 KTTSKQKTKT
+1116 KTTSKQKTKG

-1139 QNSRSSKKLK
+1139 QNSSSSKKLK

-1155 AKAKGEESEGLAGL
+1155 ANAKGEESEGLFGL
-1169 SEDWPLLVEH
+1169 SEDWPLLEEH
-1179 GGGWVD
+1179 GGGWAD
-1185 GGNNNNSAVDDDQRE
+1185 GNNNSPVDDDQRE

-1211 VSGMAEVE
+1211 ASGMAEVQ

-1240 EANSL
+1240 DANSL

-1257 ADVRKKGGYATS
+1257 ANVRKKGGYATS
-1269 PGAGRGRKAT
+1269 PVVGRGRKAT
-1279 GRGAKNQSKLIPSN
+1279 GMGAKNQAKLIPSN
-1293 PFFPPLTLD
+1293 PFFPPLMLD
-1302 CNMFNKS
+1302 CNIFNKS

-1324 YRHKTS
+1324 YRHKTG
-1330 AKFAGDENNTGKR
+1330 AKFARDENNTGKR
-1343 DSSKNVALM
+1343 DSSKNTALM
-1352 ASYEKLSGTD
+1352 ASYEKLR
-1362 CPSLTLSKF
+1362 
-1371 SLWLSTN
+1371 
-1378 V
+1378 

>member
-1 MDVFQEPNFAVLAS
+1 MDVFQEPNFSVLAP
-15 NLEQINKVDQNESH
+15 NLEQINKEDENESH
-29 NQDSSLKLDSPGTPP
+29 IQDSNLQPDSTAISPT
-44 KANLPKGGPESERTS
+44 ANQPKGGHESERTS
-59 LSPSS
+59 LNPFS

-69 ETPESSTTTADDS
+69 ETSEPSITTTTTDDS
-82 SSTHTISLTS
+82 SSIHAISHTS
-92 SCSTKLVSHWALPE
+92 SCTTKEVSPWALPE
-106 DCSDKAAFT
+106 DCSNKAAFT
-115 MMETGSVSALSGGD
+115 IMEVGSVSALSGGD

-139 GCFIESKD
+139 GCFIETKD

-154 LGLGLG
+154 LDLG

-171 DMAMQCMSSGI
+171 DMAMQCMSSGDGI

-193 LSYPEHKVRAVEKTD
+193 LSYPEHKIRAEEKTD
-208 EEKSAEDSDSEDA
+208 DEKSAEDSDSEDA

-291 STLGSDVCSLKIR
+291 EDSTLGSDVCSLKIR

-316 NTIQEETQFNFFPSV
+316 NPIQEETQFNFFPSV
-331 VAKKEGEGAVKK
+331 VAKKEGEGTGKKGADGAQVK
-343 EAEVPQVNG
+343 G
-352 EKVEVWAAGEKVDK
+352 EIVEVWAAGEKVDK
-366 NNSSSSAEVMPSVS
+366 NNSSSSAEVTPNVS
-380 PESSYLFDFNNSTE
+380 PESSYLFDFNNSTV

-410 DTCQTKRKYCF
+410 DTCQTKQKHCF

-455 IESEKNTEKKEKQP
+455 IESERNTEKKDKQTV
-469 MGPKKEEDDDWCP
+469 GTKKEEDDDWCP

-502 NRFKGEKHMLV
+502 NRFKGEKHMLL

-547 RRQEMQEQRRLAAGD
+547 RRQEMQEQRMLAAGD

-595 NVELS
+595 AVKLS
-600 PNHADH
+600 PNLTDH
-606 KQEVRAAEDQ
+606 KQEVGAAEDE
-616 AACTDMA
+616 AACTDME

-658 ILKIRK
+658 TVQIRK

-671 KSKKMTEAQQEDG
+671 RLKKMNEAQREDG
-684 KTVVPLQEVGP
+684 KTVIQPQEVSP
-695 LSPSQHPDI
+695 LSPNQHPDI
-704 VYSKAGSPQLC
+704 VYSTAGSPQLC
-715 DDLTVSVDP
+715 DDSTVSVDP
-724 TEKSTFKPAPCSSS
+724 NEKSPFTPAPCSPS

-747 NSGLPVIPG
+747 NSGLHVIPG

-761 LLDASDSSSNTG
+761 LLEASDSSSNTG
-773 LSYYSQQQQQQNPRQ
+773 LTYYSQQHQQHPRQ
-788 QFPHGLYQEENPFTN
+788 QFPHGLSQEENPFTN

-815 SESELQQSPSNS
+815 SESELQQSPSNCS
-827 NQMEPNFTHISW
+827 NQMEPNFTHTSW
-839 QSGGEQL
+839 QSEGKHL
-846 PFTSDIPPESAGFS
+846 SFTPDIKHEPSGFS
-860 NTMPLPMTNN
+860 STISLPMTNN
-870 LPMSGYSQVNVDGN
+870 LSLSGYSQVNVDGN
-884 RLLND
+884 RLLYD
-889 KAHLP
+889 KAYLP
-894 EEPPGPDST
+894 EEPPGLDSG
-903 LQASRSAEE
+903 LQVSRSAEE

-925 NSRLASYDS
+925 NGRLASYDS
-934 MGSLSASSSNYSTM
+934 MSSLSATSSNYSSM
-948 SHKSCEKE
+948 SLKSCEKE

-997 TPDKFRHSSLSEMSP
+997 TPDKFRHSPLSEMSP
-1012 PDTPNLSPQVMGPEM
+1012 PDTPNLSPQVMGTEM

-1035 EFQGETGDMTLSTTP
+1035 EFQGETGDMTLSSTP

-1058 VLPQQNHDGR
+1058 VLPTQNHDGR

-1076 FHTFNDNDGTGL
+1076 FHTFNDNDGTC
-1088 GDKIDGTDVFDEQA
+1088 KVDGPNVFDEQP
-1102 ESIGGRTKGPKSKR
+1102 ESIGGRIKGPKSKR
-1116 KTTSKQKTKT
+1116 KTTSKQKTKV

-1139 QNSRSSKKLK
+1139 QNSSSSKKLK

-1155 AKAKGEESEGLAGL
+1155 ANAKGEESEGLAGL
-1169 SEDWPLLVEH
+1169 SEDWPLQDEH
-1179 GGGWVD
+1179 GGGWAD
-1185 GGNNNNSAVDDDQRE
+1185 GNNNSPVDDDQRE

-1211 VSGMAEVE
+1211 ASGMAEVQ

-1240 EANSL
+1240 DANSL

-1257 ADVRKKGGYATS
+1257 ANVRKKGGYTTS
-1269 PGAGRGRKAT
+1269 PVAGRGRKAT
-1279 GRGAKNQSKLIPSN
+1279 GMGAKNQAKLIPSN
-1293 PFFPPLTLD
+1293 PFFPPLMLD

-1324 YRHKTS
+1324 YRHKTG
-1330 AKFAGDENNTGKR
+1330 AKFARDENNTGKR

-1352 ASYEKLSGTD
+1352 ASYEKLR
-1362 CPSLTLSKF
+1362 
-1371 SLWLSTN
+1371 
-1378 V
+1378 

>member
-1 MDVFQEPNFAVLAS
+1 
-15 NLEQINKVDQNESH
+15 
-29 NQDSSLKLDSPGTPP
+29 
-44 KANLPKGGPESERTS
+44 
-59 LSPSS
+59 
-64 PLSPT
+64 
-69 ETPESSTTTADDS
+69 
-82 SSTHTISLTS
+82 
-92 SCSTKLVSHWALPE
+92 
-106 DCSDKAAFT
+106 

-154 LGLGLG
+154 LDLG

-221 TSKSIYEGLLLDK
+221 TSKSIYEGLLLD
-234 CNGEEALLANSSQDW
+234 NQDW

-343 EAEVPQVNG
+343 EAEV
-352 EKVEVWAAGEKVDK
+352 DK

-410 DTCQTKRKYCF
+410 DTCQTKRKHCF

-469 MGPKKEEDDDWCP
+469 VGPKKEEDDDWCP

-533 KYQRMAPLK
+533 KYHRMAPLK

-595 NVELS
+595 TVELS

-658 ILKIRK
+658 ILKLRK

-684 KTVVPLQEVGP
+684 KT
-695 LSPSQHPDI
+695 HPDI

-715 DDLTVSVDP
+715 DDSTVSVDP
-724 TEKSTFKPAPCSSS
+724 TEKSTFTPAPCSSS

-860 NTMPLPMTNN
+860 NTRPLPMTNN
-870 LPMSGYSQVNVDGN
+870 LPLSGYSQVNVDGN

-912 EQVQFHRVTLNTE
+912 EQVH
-925 NSRLASYDS
+925 RLASYDS

-1088 GDKIDGTDVFDEQA
+1088 GDKIDGTD
-1102 ESIGGRTKGPKSKR
+1102 SKR

-1279 GRGAKNQSKLIPSN
+1279 GRGAKNQSKFIPSN

-1352 ASYEKLSGTD
+1352 ASYEKLR
-1362 CPSLTLSKF
+1362 
-1371 SLWLSTN
+1371 
-1378 V
+1378 